1 VNYSDHGTNVH
12 IVARVVE
19 DVVEVSVKDEGIGIE
34 RSELDRV
41 FERFYRV
48 DPARSRETG
57 GTGLGLA
64 IVKHVMNNHGGEVTV
79 WSTPGVGS
87 TFTLRVPAAVDAAP

>member
-1 VNYSDHGTNVH
+1 
-12 IVARVVE
+12 
-19 DVVEVSVKDEGIGIE
+19 
-34 RSELDRV
+34 
-41 FERFYRV
+41 
-48 DPARSRETG
+48 
-57 GTGLGLA
+57 LGLA